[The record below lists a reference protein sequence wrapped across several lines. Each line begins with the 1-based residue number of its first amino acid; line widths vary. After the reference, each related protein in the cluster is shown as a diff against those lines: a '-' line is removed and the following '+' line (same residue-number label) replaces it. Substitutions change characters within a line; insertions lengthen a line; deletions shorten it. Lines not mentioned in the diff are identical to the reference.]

1 MKKKIWIDTCNSPQS
16 TMAVAVINKFSN
28 DFEFLVTSR
37 PHTNTEEILR
47 QAGIKFT
54 SIGKHYGKNRL
65 NKTLGLIERSYQLIK
80 FLKHHDID
88 ISFSQS
94 SYYSPIV
101 SFIIGLEC
109 IYTNDNE
116 HAKGNIIGYLF
127 ADYFVRPSSWKSS
140 LLSEFYKQKTYTYE
154 GAKEQLYIKKT
165 IETHKRKQLERQQKV
180 YYRPG
185 ADDAHYYSR
194 SSVDDEIQNLKIF
207 AKFAPLHILC
217 RSDDQVQFYSNYKL
231 DNWTVKKTVYPLNE
245 IAVDCLFFVSSGGTM
260 MREMSLFG
268 IPTFSMYPGPRLSVE
283 KNLRNDIVNLNGL
296 SASAVTNMVNQRLN
310 LRVAKTIS
318 GVEEVKDLSKVLDSI
333 FNSLC

>member
-54 SIGKHYGKNRL
+54 SVGKHYGKNKL
-65 NKTLGLIERSYQLIK
+65 NKTLGLIERSYQLVK

-101 SFIIGLEC
+101 SLILGLDC

-140 LLSEFYKQKTYTYE
+140 LLSEFYKQKTYAYE
-154 GAKEQLYIKKT
+154 GTKEQLYINKT
-165 IETHKRKQLERQQKV
+165 AEIHKRKEHEVQQKV

-194 SSVDDEIQNLKIF
+194 NSVDDEIQNLKIF
-207 AKFAPLHILC
+207 SKFAPLHILC
-217 RSDDQVQFYSNYKL
+217 RSDNQVQLYTNYKL
-231 DNWTVKKTVYPLNE
+231 DNWTVEKTVYPLNE
-245 IAVDCLFFVSSGGTM
+245 IVVDCLFFVSAGGTM
-260 MREMSLFG
+260 MREMSLLG
-268 IPTFSMYPGPRLSVE
+268 IPTFSMYPGPTLSVE

-296 SASAVTNMVNQRLN
+296 SASAVINMVNQRLKLGAPKIN
-310 LRVAKTIS
+310 S
-318 GVEEVKDLSKVLDSI
+318 GVEEEKGLSKVLASI
-333 FNSLC
+333 FNGLC